1 MVHQLVPQHGTVL
14 PIERID
20 QSQAVAAFWYN
31 TFRGTRQRFASTR
44 RTYLSPIKM

>member
-20 QSQAVAAFWYN
+20 QSQAVAAFWYD
-31 TFRGTRQRFASTR
+31 TFIREYHCFALTG
-44 RTYLSPIKM
+44 RT